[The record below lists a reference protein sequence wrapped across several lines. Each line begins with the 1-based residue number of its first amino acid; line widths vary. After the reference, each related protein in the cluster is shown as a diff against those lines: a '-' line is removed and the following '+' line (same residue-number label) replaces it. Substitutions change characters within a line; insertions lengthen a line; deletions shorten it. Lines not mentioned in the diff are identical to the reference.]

1 MGNDVGLALVGLGWW
16 GGVLADSVGKASGAE
31 LVSCFARTE
40 STRDRFAADHGIKA
54 ATSWDELLADPQVDG
69 VVLATP
75 HSTHADQ
82 VVDAASAGKH
92 VFVEKPLTLTVAEGR
107 RAVDAAEAAG
117 IVLQVGHNRRRQ
129 PATRRLKELVDAGE
143 LGTIH
148 HVEATLSNP
157 RELTPRTGWRGEVE
171 ESPGGGMTGLGVHM
185 VDNLIYL
192 VGRPARLAAFSKQIL
207 GRSKLDDA
215 TTIMLE
221 FQSGPLGVVATSMV
235 VPDIAI
241 TGAIGHDAAAWNV
254 GDGAHLYVQKV
265 GDKERTDLPT
275 ESLDTITDQLTE
287 FAGCIA
293 GNGRPETGGPEALEV
308 VAVLEATMDS
318 ARSGKF
324 VDLDEVRARR

>member
-1 MGNDVGLALVGLGWW
+1 
-16 GGVLADSVGKASGAE
+16 
-31 LVSCFARTE
+31 
-40 STRDRFAADHGIKA
+40 
-54 ATSWDELLADPQVDG
+54 
-69 VVLATP
+69 
-75 HSTHADQ
+75 
-82 VVDAASAGKH
+82 
-92 VFVEKPLTLTVAEGR
+92 
-107 RAVDAAEAAG
+107 
-117 IVLQVGHNRRRQ
+117 
-129 PATRRLKELVDAGE
+129 
-143 LGTIH
+143 
-148 HVEATLSNP
+148 
-157 RELTPRTGWRGEVE
+157 
-171 ESPGGGMTGLGVHM
+171 
-185 VDNLIYL
+185 
-192 VGRPARLAAFSKQIL
+192 
-207 GRSKLDDA
+207 
-215 TTIMLE
+215 MLE